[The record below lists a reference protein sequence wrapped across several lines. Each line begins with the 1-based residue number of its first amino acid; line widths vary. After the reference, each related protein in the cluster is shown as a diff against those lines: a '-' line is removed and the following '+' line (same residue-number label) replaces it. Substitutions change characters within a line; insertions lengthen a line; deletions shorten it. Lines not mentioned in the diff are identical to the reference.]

1 MRLLNKVVIVTG
13 ATGGIGAAQCRLFAR
28 ERAKVV
34 VADIDEEKGF
44 ELTNKISTEGGS
56 ALFVNLDV
64 TSESNWSS

>member
-34 VADIDEEKGF
+34 VADVDEDKG
-44 ELTNKISTEGGS
+44 L
-56 ALFVNLDV
+56 
-64 TSESNWSS
+64 